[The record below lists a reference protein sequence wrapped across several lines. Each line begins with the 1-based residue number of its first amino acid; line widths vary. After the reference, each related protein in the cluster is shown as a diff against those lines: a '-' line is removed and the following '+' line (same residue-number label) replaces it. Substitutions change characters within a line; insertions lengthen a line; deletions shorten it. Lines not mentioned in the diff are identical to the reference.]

1 MLPLPTRAASE
12 FRPHREYQN
21 QVSFV
26 TQAHPHAAHSA
37 APPLSPRLA
46 ARRVIAGWL
55 SLAALALTAT
65 PGTAANAAARAHQ
78 AAPTAPTAPAL
89 ATLAQV
95 EQAYADFN
103 DADGAVS
110 LIDSDPERYLHQ
122 GYAGSSRAAW
132 QKTYIAQR
140 AALIRTLKKMPTTGL
155 PPADTRAI

>member
-55 SLAALALTAT
+55 SLAALALALTAT

-78 AAPTAPTAPAL
+78 AAPTAPAL

-95 EQAYADFN
+95 EQGDADFN

-110 LIDSDPERYLHQ
+110 LIDSHPE
-122 GYAGSSRAAW
+122 
-132 QKTYIAQR
+132 
-140 AALIRTLKKMPTTGL
+140 
-155 PPADTRAI
+155 

>member
-78 AAPTAPTAPAL
+78 AAPTAPAL
-89 ATLAQV
+89 PTLAPV

-103 DADGAVS
+103 VADGAVS
-110 LIDSDPERYLHQ
+110 LRDSDPADFPPTLL
-122 GYAGSSRAAW
+122 RA
-132 QKTYIAQR
+132 
-140 AALIRTLKKMPTTGL
+140 
-155 PPADTRAI
+155 

>member
-37 APPLSPRLA
+37 APPLSPGRA
-46 ARRVIAGWL
+46 ARRGIAGWL
-55 SLAALALTAT
+55 SLAARALALTAT

-78 AAPTAPTAPAL
+78 AAPTAPAL

-122 GYAGSSRAAW
+122 GYAGSSRAAR
-132 QKTYIAQR
+132 QKTDIAQR
-140 AALIRTLKKMPTTGL
+140 AALIRTLKKIPTTRL